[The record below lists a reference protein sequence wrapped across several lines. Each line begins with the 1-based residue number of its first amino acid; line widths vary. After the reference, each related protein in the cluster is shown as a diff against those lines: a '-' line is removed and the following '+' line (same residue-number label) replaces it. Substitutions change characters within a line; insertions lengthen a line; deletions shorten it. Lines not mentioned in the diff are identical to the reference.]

1 MGQFPTPIRGGFI
14 LFGKGFFHNIEKKT
28 GVKMTDVLKLANS
41 FQNANFNDEQ
51 TVRRIVQEV
60 SKVANKT
67 VTKEMEEQIVQTL
80 VNDSKSVNFDTVA
93 KMLDQK
99 K

>member
-1 MGQFPTPIRGGFI
+1 ME
-14 LFGKGFFHNIEKKT
+14 NKT

-41 FQNANFNDEQ
+41 FQNANFQDEN
-51 TVRRIVQEV
+51 TIRRVVQEV
-60 SKVANKT
+60 SAVANKK
-67 VTKEMEEQIVQTL
+67 VSKEMEDQIVQTL
-80 VNDSKSVNFDTVA
+80 LKDSNNINMDTIS

>member
-1 MGQFPTPIRGGFI
+1 
-14 LFGKGFFHNIEKKT
+14 LFGKGFFQNMENKT

-41 FQNANFNDEQ
+41 FQNANFQDEN
-51 TVRRIVQEV
+51 TIRRVVQEV
-60 SKVANKT
+60 SAVANKK
-67 VTKEMEEQIVQTL
+67 VSKEMEDQIVQTL
-80 VNDSKSVNFDTVA
+80 LKDSNNINMDTIS

>member
-1 MGQFPTPIRGGFI
+1 M
-14 LFGKGFFHNIEKKT
+14 FGKGFFQNMENKT

-41 FQNANFNDEQ
+41 FQNANFQDEN
-51 TVRRIVQEV
+51 TIRRVVQEV
-60 SKVANKT
+60 SAVANKK
-67 VTKEMEEQIVQTL
+67 VSKEMEDQIVQTL
-80 VNDSKSVNFDTVA
+80 LKDSNNINMDTIS

>member
-1 MGQFPTPIRGGFI
+1 
-14 LFGKGFFHNIEKKT
+14 LFGKGFFQNIEKKT
-28 GVKMTDVLKLANS
+28 GVKMADVLKLANS

-51 TVRRIVQEV
+51 TVRRIVKEV
-60 SKVANKT
+60 SAVANKK
-67 VTKEMEEQIVQTL
+67 VTKEMEDKIVKTL
-80 VNDSKSVNFDTVA
+80 LNDSKSVNFDTVA

>member
-1 MGQFPTPIRGGFI
+1 M
-14 LFGKGFFHNIEKKT
+14 FGKGFFQNIEKKT

-41 FQNANFNDEQ
+41 FQNANFKDEH

-60 SKVANKT
+60 STVANKK
-67 VTKEMEEQIVQTL
+67 VSKEMEEKIVQTL
-80 VNDSKSVNFDTVA
+80 LNDSNSVNFDTVT
-93 KMLDQK
+93 KMLNQK